1 MVGKPAPDF
10 VLPVVANPSS
20 LGGGGVNATLSQLRG
35 HPVVLD
41 FWATWCPPCRAEVP
55 ILEKV
60 SRAWQSQG
68 IVLLGV
74 NVDGL
79 DQGDP
84 RAFAEKHAI
93 TYPIVQDASGRVS
106 RAYGIDTLP
115 TVVVVSRDGSILSVQ
130 SGVVGEDELGDLVR
144 PAL

>member
-1 MVGKPAPDF
+1 M
-10 VLPVVANPSS
+10 
-20 LGGGGVNATLSQLRG
+20 
-35 HPVVLD
+35 VLD